1 LCVVE
6 EREREKREKIKE
18 EFLSNVVVEMR

>member
-1 LCVVE
+1 VLLK
-6 EREREKREKIKE
+6 REREKREKIKE